1 VADHYSVLGVER
13 EADQDQIKRAYRK
26 LARELHPDVNP
37 DPKEQDRFK
46 EITAAYEVLSDPKKR
61 REYDSGGAGGFNNF
75 GNAGFGFGDIMD
87 AFFGGGGNRGPRP
100 RMRAG
105 QDALIRVQVDL
116 NEACFGTERELSV
129 ESAVLCTVC
138 GGSGCTDGT
147 HPTTCEICQG
157 RGETQHVTRS
167 FIGQVMTSRPCAQC
181 QGFGSVIKS
190 PCRECA
196 GDGRVR
202 ARQTLSVKIPP
213 GVETG
218 NRIQMSGKGEVGPGG
233 GPAGDLYVE
242 IVQTPHEFLVRDGND
257 LHVAVNISMASAAL
271 GTELSID
278 SLDGPLKVSVK
289 SGTQSGATISLRGK
303 GVTHLRGGGRGDL
316 IVHIE
321 VQTPTKLTKEQ
332 EALLQKFA
340 KSRGEKEGEAQVQR
354 QDGKSPH
361 KGRES
366 KFRDGRGR

>member
-1 VADHYSVLGVER
+1 MADHYSILGVER

-37 DPKEQDRFK
+37 DPAVQDKFK

-61 REYDSGGAGGFNNF
+61 RDYDNGGAAGFNNF
-75 GNAGFGFGDIMD
+75 GNAGFGFGDVMD

-129 ESAVLCTVC
+129 ESAVACTVC
-138 GGSGCTDGT
+138 GGSGCAAGT
-147 HPTTCEICQG
+147 QPTTCEICQG
-157 RGETQHVTRS
+157 RGETQHVSRS

-181 QGFGSVIKS
+181 QGFGTVIKS

-202 ARQTLSVKIPP
+202 ARQTINVKIPP

-218 NRIQMSGKGEVGPGG
+218 NRIQMSGRGEVGPGG

-242 IVQTPHEFLVRDGND
+242 ILQTPHDFLAREGST
-257 LHVAVNISMASAAL
+257 LHLAVGVSMAAATL
-271 GTELSID
+271 GTTLTIE
-278 SLDGPLKVSVK
+278 SLDGPLPVTVK
-289 SGTQSGATISLRGK
+289 AGTQSGAAISLKGK
-303 GVTHLRGGGRGDL
+303 GVTHLRGGGRGEL
-316 IVHIE
+316 IVHVE
-321 VQTPTKLTKEQ
+321 VQTPIKLTKEQ

-340 KSRGEKEGEAQVQR
+340 KSRGEKEGESLVQR
-354 QDGKSPH
+354 QDGKFF
-361 KGRES
+361 S
-366 KFRDGRGR
+366 KFRDAKLKDSRGR